1 MSLLEVYFYVLVAL
15 SPILGIYVIV
25 GLGIIWKMI
34 QDKINQDT

>member
-15 SPILGIYVIV
+15 SPILGIYAIV